1 MEANNQIT
9 QLTREAE
16 VTERATTDLQRQLEV
31 AHRLDY
37 SSVYESVDNLR
48 VERLESAD
56 GSQVKKDNMYCS
68 TNFPTRM
75 YIYILEDVQLSRKGC
90 NLVS

>member
-1 MEANNQIT
+1 MTVKILMQKLMEANNQIT

-56 GSQVKKDNMYCS
+56 GSQVKKDV
-68 TNFPTRM
+68 
-75 YIYILEDVQLSRKGC
+75 L
-90 NLVS
+90 

>member
-48 VERLESAD
+48 VERLD
-56 GSQVKKDNMYCS
+56 LRWRKMYCS
-68 TNFPTRM
+68 TNFPTTM
-75 YIYILEDVQLSRKGC
+75 YILEDLQLSGKGC

>member
-1 MEANNQIT
+1 M
-9 QLTREAE
+9 TREAE

-68 TNFPTRM
+68 TNFHTRM
-75 YIYILEDVQLSRKGC
+75 YMYILEDVQLSDLSSQLGTGPSS
-90 NLVS
+90 L